1 MAQSRFYSSTAR
13 RTTLTGSIDAS
24 ATSITVAA
32 TTGFPGSL
40 PFTLALDFES
50 DAMELVSVTGVAG
63 TTLTVTRGFDS
74 TSATSHN
81 VGAVVAHTSSAIDFT
96 ESRQHE
102 DSTAAHGATGA
113 VVGTTN
119 TQTLTNKTVTNLLGS
134 ARNFTLF
141 NTGPTGI
148 TQIIGDS
155 ANPNANRLEIKDNEL
170 AGNIMTRIAGNGSF
184 VMHKQAADTDGT
196 YRYRVTDN
204 DQTTDRLAFLAGG
217 TLSITP
223 TSTTTFVA
231 HDIVA
236 PDTSTTKRA
245 IRVAASGGGTERFTV
260 WNDGRVDV
268 VGTSTSLR
276 TFDITAPAS
285 MATDIF
291 SVRSSADA
299 SLVAVQSTGKFLANV
314 GATVAQPGVTSGT
327 VLQVGGTNAGY
338 TGNLQ
343 TWVNP
348 SNAIVAQVS
357 ETGKF
362 TIAGGVEI
370 TSGVGEVLWAY
381 KTADTARS
389 TATLSDDPHLAV
401 SVEANAVYEVE
412 AFLSFITTDA
422 TNADLNLDWSIPAGA
437 TGKWMGIGQPV
448 GATGT
453 DGTVR
458 TVTSNID
465 AARSFGADTTDPL
478 GIIVKGTLVTAG
490 SAGTYAVSWARTGA
504 SGTLTMQQ
512 FSNLKLVR
520 RA

>member
-1 MAQSRFYSSTAR
+1 MAQSRFYSATAR
-13 RTTLTGSIDAS
+13 RTTLTGSIDSS

-40 PFTLALDFES
+40 PFTLALDFET
-50 DAMELVSVTGVAG
+50 DAMELVTVTGVAG
-63 TTLTVTRGFDS
+63 TTLTITRGSDS
-74 TSATSHN
+74 TTATSHN
-81 VGAVVAHTSSAIDFT
+81 IGAVVAHVSSARDFT

-148 TQIIGDS
+148 TQVIGDS
-155 ANPNANRLEIKDNEL
+155 ANPTVNRLEIKDNEL

-184 VMHKQAADTDGT
+184 VMHKQTADTDAT

-204 DQTTDRLAFLAGG
+204 DQSTDRLAFLSGG

-260 WNDGRVDV
+260 WNDGRVDI

-276 TFDITAPAS
+276 TFDVTAPAS
-285 MATDIF
+285 MATDIAT
-291 SVRSSADA
+291 VRSSADA
-299 SLVAVQSTGKFLANV
+299 TLWAVQSTGRMLANV

-327 VLQVGGTNAGY
+327 VFQVGGTNAGY

-370 TSGVGEVLWAY
+370 TSGIGEVLWAY
-381 KTADTARS
+381 KTADTARA
-389 TATLSDDPHLAV
+389 TATLSDDPHLLV
-401 SVEANAVYEVE
+401 TVEANAVYEVE
-412 AFLSFITTDA
+412 AFLSYVTTDA
-422 TNADLNLDWSIPAGA
+422 TDADLNLDWTVPAGA
-437 TGKWMGIGQPV
+437 TGKWMGIAQPTT
-448 GATGT
+448 ATGT

-458 TVTSNID
+458 TVTTTID
-465 AARSFGADTTDPL
+465 AARNFGAIVGTDL
-478 GIIVKGTLVTAG
+478 GMIVKGTLVTAG
-490 SAGTYAVSWARTGA
+490 SAGTYAVNWARTGA
-504 SGTLTMQQ
+504 AGTLTLQQ

>member
-184 VMHKQAADTDGT
+184 VMHKRTADTDGT

-217 TLSITP
+217 TLSVTP

-260 WNDGRVDV
+260 WNDGRVDI
-268 VGTSTSLR
+268 VGTATNFS
-276 TFDITAPAS
+276 TFDVTGPAS
-285 MATDIF
+285 HANSYIRIMNSAADILFGVATSTKATAAGTMD
-291 SVRSSADA
+291 VRNDFHSNGAAEPVLRVIGRPTSQTGDLQQWIDA
-299 SLVAVQSTGKFLANV
+299 SNTIVAKITSTG
-314 GATVAQPGVTSGT
+314 
-327 VLQVGGTNAGY
+327 VLQSA
-338 TGNLQ
+338 
-343 TWVNP
+343 
-348 SNAIVAQVS
+348 A
-357 ETGKF
+357 E
-362 TIAGGVEI
+362 
-370 TSGVGEVLWAY
+370 
-381 KTADTARS
+381 
-389 TATLSDDPHLAV
+389 LAV
-401 SVEANAVYEVE
+401 STALFTVAANWTLQSAQGRRRGQVATTIVTVQRSGSTITANAAGNITDTALGTFASGWRPIDGTTQWVYDKGGV
-412 AFLSFITTDA
+412 
-422 TNADLNLDWSIPAGA
+422 ADGLVS
-437 TGKWMGIGQPV
+437 V
-448 GATGT
+448 GT
-453 DGTVR
+453 DGIAT
-458 TVTSNID
+458 I
-465 AARSFGADTTDPL
+465 
-478 GIIVKGTLVTAG
+478 KTLSPTA
-490 SAGTYAVSWARTGA
+490 TIA
-504 SGTLTMQQ
+504 SGDDVTFTMTHV
-512 FSNLKLVR
+512 L
-520 RA
+520 